1 MCQTT
6 RQLYLWRIKI
16 RGLRICLV
24 LILRWYHLQRVRS
37 MLDWHLRFPLFSH
50 LRMERRFWI
59 KVIWLMLGLLRGD
72 KLLRISIRKLWIQLK
87 LKNISWNYRLVKNKF
102 FKTIHPNKSTKVFC
116 TIKWADN
123 SKTWQP
129 LQAMT
134 FLMAFKA
141 QSRSNLTLNMSV
153 LHLCPKSTSRCP
165 L

>member
-16 RGLRICLV
+16 RGSRICLV

-37 MLDWHLRFPLFSH
+37 MLDWHLRFPLF
-50 LRMERRFWI
+50 
-59 KVIWLMLGLLRGD
+59 RGD
-72 KLLRISIRKLWIQLK
+72 KLRRISIRKLWIQLK

-116 TIKWADN
+116 TTKWADN

-141 QSRSNLTLNMSV
+141 QNRSSLTLNMSV
-153 LHLCPKSTSRCP
+153 LHLCPKSTSQCP